1 MSKLN
6 QLTPNSTLGDLP
18 LHDFQVSPKTR
29 CKVLANVFAKRP
41 ELPGAIV
48 ADRTRLIG
56 MISRRR
62 FNDWMSSH
70 LGIDVFLES
79 QIETFF
85 PMITMKVKL
94 LQLPDTETV
103 DLAVKQALC
112 RAAEDIYEPIV
123 IVYKDLSLPDFRVY
137 FLLDFVTLILAQNQ
151 IFTRRNKQVE
161 THKKQSNS
169 QLELARDSQ
178 KIEKYN
184 QIVKGQKAAIAE
196 RNQLLETQRIE
207 LANKS
212 QEIAQLNQR
221 FERVGQLIS
230 QKATKAFRATFSGV
244 NVIGRQTNQIV
255 DIGRLLS
262 EELERIQ
269 DTSQLIKRVSQQVR
283 HLAVKA
289 AIVANHAGTELH
301 SFSQITTEIG
311 TLVSQTFEAGRQMD
325 HSADRFMQ
333 KIQEFTE
340 SAHRGMKVTKSLIQE
355 IEQAEMVLAELETLV
370 QQHGSNLSRKKEL
383 ETITAAA
390 NSQEYLEEIGKGSR
404 ALVEKLALAEATL
417 SDLQEMTRYKDSA
430 PIVRKIRRALH
441 KYKTY

>member
-6 QLTPNSTLGDLP
+6 QLTTNSTLGDLP
-18 LHDFQVSPKTR
+18 LHDFHVSPKTR
-29 CKVLANVFAKRP
+29 GKVLANVFTFRP

-48 ADRTRLIG
+48 VDRSDMIG

-62 FNDWMSSH
+62 FNDWMSSPY
-70 LGIDVFLES
+70 GIDVFLES
-79 QIETFF
+79 PIEIFSQ
-85 PMITMKVKL
+85 MITQKVKL
-94 LQLPDTETV
+94 LQLPDTEKV
-103 DLAVKQALC
+103 DIAVKQALS
-112 RAAEDIYEPIV
+112 RAAEDMYEPLV
-123 IVYKDLSLPDFRVY
+123 IVYKDLSLPDFQAY
-137 FLLDFVTLILAQNQ
+137 FLLDVVTLILAQNQ
-151 IFTRRNKQVE
+151 IFTVVKKQVE
-161 THKKQSNS
+161 Q
-169 QLELARDSQ
+169 DSLKSSGKLKLVKEHH
-178 KIEKYN
+178 KIEEYHQRLKS
-184 QIVKGQKAAIAE
+184 QKAAIEE

-212 QEIAQLNQR
+212 QEIARLNQGFQR
-221 FERVGQLIS
+221 IGQLMS

-244 NVIGRQTNQIV
+244 NVICRQTNQIV

-269 DTSQLIKRVSQQVR
+269 DTSQLIKKVSQQVR

-289 AIVANHAGTELH
+289 AIVANNAGTELN

-325 HSADRFMQ
+325 RSADRFMQ

-340 SAHRGMKVTKSLIQE
+340 SAHRGMRVTKSLIQE
-355 IEQAEMVLAELETLV
+355 IQQAEMALAELETLV
-370 QQHGSNLSRKKEL
+370 QQHDSNFSPEKGS
-383 ETITAAA
+383 ETMTAAKD
-390 NSQEYLEEIGKGSR
+390 QEDLEEIGEGSR

-430 PIVRKIRRALH
+430 LIVRKIRRALH
-441 KYKTY
+441 KYKNH